1 MINLKVPSRYKI
13 LVIREDVFR
22 SQLYQSILDRLD
34 ISEYKRYYVLLS
46 IGRETKWRAVLGT
59 DEVNIIKRLPQ
70 IIKRDWNEYYG
81 RDRYDRPKQADR
93 RIIKVMPNNVR
104 GRYGRNQKH

>member
-13 LVIREDVFR
+13 LAIREDVFR
-22 SQLYQSILDRLD
+22 NQLYQSILDHLN

-59 DEVNIIKRLPQ
+59 DEVNIIKRLPH

-93 RIIKVMPNNVR
+93 RIIKAKPNIVR
-104 GRYGRNQKH
+104 GRYGRN